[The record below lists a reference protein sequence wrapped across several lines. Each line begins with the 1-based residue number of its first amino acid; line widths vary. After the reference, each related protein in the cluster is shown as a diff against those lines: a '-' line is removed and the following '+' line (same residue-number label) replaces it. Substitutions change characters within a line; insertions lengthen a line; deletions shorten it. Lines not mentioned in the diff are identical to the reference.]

1 MMECN
6 PQKTPCVSNVF
17 DEMRHHI
24 HDIPMA
30 NPTKFRELVGSLLYL
45 QQVSR
50 PDISFV
56 TNILG
61 RQMAKPTQYHWEL
74 GKKVLKYLKGTMNF
88 SLNYSK
94 VSHMELIGMV
104 DADYAN
110 DIDRNSMT
118 GFTFAFATNN
128 SPISWRSAKQKL
140 TATSTCNAEFV
151 ALSEVVCECIWLQ
164 PLFNNLRNK

>member
-1 MMECN
+1 MRVKFKRSQADLCLYTKVEPHGLTFLIVWVDDIIVMGSNLKLVNIFKFQIQAEFKVKDHGVLKYFLGIEFHFTQRNVWISQEGYCKTVLQRFDMMECN

-61 RQMAKPTQYHWEL
+61 RQMAKPT
-74 GKKVLKYLKGTMNF
+74 
-88 SLNYSK
+88 
-94 VSHMELIGMV
+94 IG
-104 DADYAN
+104 
-110 DIDRNSMT
+110 
-118 GFTFAFATNN
+118 
-128 SPISWRSAKQKL
+128 
-140 TATSTCNAEFV
+140 
-151 ALSEVVCECIWLQ
+151 
-164 PLFNNLRNK
+164 NLVRKF